1 MQNKRLII
9 LKEFLGLLRTFK
21 DFSGLENVTSIFKD
35 FPQSVQT
42 LQIVDSLNICYGCIN
57 IKNKTKK

>member
-1 MQNKRLII
+1 M
-9 LKEFLGLLRTFK
+9 KEFLGLLRTFK